1 VAEHHD
7 ERRVERLHRIFEAGD
22 DVVAREIAC
31 DTTDEDVAGR
41 GIEAKFRSDPRI
53 GASNTKSMKA

>member
-7 ERRVERLHRIFEAGD
+7 ERRVEHLHRIFEAGD

-31 DTTDEDVAGR
+31 DTTDEDVAAR
-41 GIEAKFRSDPRI
+41 GIEAKFTR
-53 GASNTKSMKA
+53 GKGTKI